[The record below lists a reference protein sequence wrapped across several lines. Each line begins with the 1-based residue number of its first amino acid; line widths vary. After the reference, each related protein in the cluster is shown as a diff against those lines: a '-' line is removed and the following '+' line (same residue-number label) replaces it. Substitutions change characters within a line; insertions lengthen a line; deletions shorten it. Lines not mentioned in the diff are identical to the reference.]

1 MASIS
6 RRAMLKHAVH
16 LALGTAVLGVG
27 GLAYARSVE
36 PEWIEVTRLRLRLPR
51 LAPAFRG
58 YRLVQISDIHMDGWM
73 TPERLAGVVRLGN
86 AQQPDLVT
94 LTGDYVTHGYR
105 RRRRERHVDLARRLG
120 GLRARDGVVGV
131 LGNHDHWSSADF
143 ARQSLREAGV
153 VELSNRVHRIRR
165 GDAILH
171 MAGVDDYWTGHARLD
186 MVLRQLPADGAAIL
200 LAHEPDFADES
211 APTGRFDLQIS
222 GHSHG
227 GQVRLPLLGA
237 PVLPPYGQKYP
248 MGLYRVGSMLQYTNR
263 GVGMLS
269 PRVRL
274 NCRPEITVY
283 TLETA

>member
-1 MASIS
+1 MAAMS
-6 RRAMLKHAVH
+6 RRSMLKGAVQ

-27 GLAYARSVE
+27 GLVYARSVE
-36 PEWIEVTRLRLRLPR
+36 PEWIEVTRQRVVLPR
-51 LAPAFRG
+51 LAAAFRG
-58 YRLVQISDIHMDGWM
+58 YRLVQLSDIHMDHWM
-73 TPERLAGVVRLGN
+73 TRDRLAGVVRLVN
-86 AQQPDLVT
+86 AQQADLVA

-105 RRRRERHVDLARRLG
+105 RQHANLVSGLG
-120 GLRARDGVVGV
+120 ALRAPDGVVGV
-131 LGNHDHWSSADF
+131 LGNHDHWSSAEI
-143 ARQSLREAGV
+143 ARRALRDSGAI
-153 VELSNRVHRIRR
+153 ELSNRAHRIRR
-165 GDAILH
+165 GDAVLH
-171 MAGVDDYWTGHARLD
+171 VAGVDDYWTGHARLEA
-186 MVLRQLPADGAAIL
+186 VLGQLPAEGAAIL
-200 LAHEPDFADES
+200 LAHEPDFADIS
-211 APTGRFDLQIS
+211 APSARFDLQIS

-248 MGLYRVGSMLQYTNR
+248 MGLYHVGSMLQYTNR

>member
-1 MASIS
+1 MVASMS
-6 RRAMLKHAVH
+6 RRAMLKGAVQ
-16 LALGTAVLGVG
+16 LALGTAALGVG
-27 GLAYARSVE
+27 GVVYARSVE

-58 YRLVQISDIHMDGWM
+58 YRLVQISDIHMDRWM
-73 TPERLAGVVRLGN
+73 TRDRLAGVVRLAN
-86 AQQPDLVT
+86 EQEADLVV
-94 LTGDYVTHGYR
+94 LTGDYVTHGVR
-105 RRRRERHVDLARRLG
+105 RRLEDLVHGLG
-120 GLRARDGVVGV
+120 ALRGHDGVVGV

-143 ARQSLREAGV
+143 ARQALRRAGA

-171 MAGVDDYWTGHARLD
+171 VAGVDDYWTGHARLD
-186 MVLRQLPADGAAIL
+186 TVLGQLPAGGAAIL

-211 APTGRFDLQIS
+211 APSGRFDLQIS

-237 PVLPPYGQKYP
+237 PILPPFGQKYP
-248 MGLYRVGSMLQYTNR
+248 MGLYRVDGMLQYTNR

>member
-6 RRAMLKHAVH
+6 RRAMLKYAVQ
-16 LALGTAVLGVG
+16 LTLGTAALGVG
-27 GLAYARSVE
+27 GVVYARSVE
-36 PEWIEVTRLRLRLPR
+36 PEWIEVSLHRLGLPR
-51 LAPAFRG
+51 LARAFHG

-73 TPERLAGVVRLGN
+73 TLERLAGVVRLAN
-86 AQQPDLVT
+86 AQQADLVA

-105 RRRRERHVDLARRLG
+105 RRRRERYADLARGLG

-131 LGNHDHWSSADF
+131 LGNHDHWASADF

-153 VELSNRVHRIRR
+153 VELSNRVHRLRR
-165 GDAILH
+165 GDATLH
-171 MAGVDDYWTGHARLD
+171 VAGVDDYWTGHARLEE
-186 MVLRQLPADGAAIL
+186 VLGQLPAEGAAIL
-200 LAHEPDFADES
+200 LAHEPDFADIS

-237 PVLPPYGQKYP
+237 PVLPPYGRKYP